1 MKILL
6 IDNYD
11 SFTYN
16 LAQYLGEV
24 DEDPEVVRNDEIT
37 VEEIKDKVPDAIVIS
52 PGPGTPSDAGISLDI
67 ITDLGSDIPILGVCL
82 GHQCIAEA
90 HGGSLKRADRLL
102 HGKTSRIFHQNP
114 VLYQGLPNPVKATR
128 YHSLLV
134 KKNTLSEE
142 LVIDSISE
150 EKEIMGLHH
159 VEKPLIGV
167 QFHPESILT
176 EHGRDMISNFLEFV
190 SDPKPIGT
198 GETPTVPE
206 QSDSSLLSE
215 DDSS

>member
-1 MKILL
+1 MKVLL

-16 LAQYLGEV
+16 LAQYFGEV
-24 DEDPEVVRNDEIT
+24 DEVPEVLRNDE
-37 VEEIKDKVPDAIVIS
+37 VSVDEIISNSPDAIVIS
-52 PGPGTPSDAGISLDI
+52 PGPGTPSDAGISLDVI
-67 ITDLGSDIPILGVCL
+67 DELGDRTPILGVCL

-102 HGKTSRIFHQNP
+102 HGKTSRIFHDGRM
-114 VLYQGLPNPVKATR
+114 LYDNLPNPVEATR

-134 KKNTLSEE
+134 EEASLPSE
-142 LVIDSISE
+142 LVVDSLSE

-159 VEKPLIGV
+159 VDKPLFGV

-176 EHGRDMISNFLEFV
+176 EQGRDMILNFLKFARDPAPVGRGSSPVVPEKSGV
-190 SDPKPIGT
+190 SDR
-198 GETPTVPE
+198 V
-206 QSDSSLLSE
+206 E
-215 DDSS
+215 DE

>member
-1 MKILL
+1 MNILL

-37 VEEIKDKVPDAIVIS
+37 VEEIKDKAPEAIVIS
-52 PGPGTPSDAGISLDI
+52 PGPGTPSDAGISLEVIDE
-67 ITDLGSDIPILGVCL
+67 LGEDIPILGVCL

-90 HGGSLKRADRLL
+90 HGGSLKRAERLL
-102 HGKTSRIFHQNP
+102 HGKTSQVFHQNP
-114 VLYQGLPNPVKATR
+114 VLYQGLPNPVQATR

-134 KKNTLSEE
+134 EENTLPPE

-150 EKEIMGLHH
+150 ENEIMGLHH

-176 EHGRDMISNFLEFV
+176 EQGRGLISNFLQFA
-190 SDPKPIGT
+190 SDPTPIGT
-198 GETPTVPE
+198 GEPPTIPE
-206 QSDSSLLSE
+206 QSDSSPLSE